1 MQTKIAGILRRYSI
15 FLVLIALIFVG
26 HLLHH
31 NFFTVANMTNVT
43 MQLTVP
49 AILAFGAT
57 ILIIG
62 GMLDLSAGSVLAL
75 AGVLAAQVY
84 VDTDSLV
91 LTMIVGILVGI
102 ACNVINALM
111 VATLKAPPFIATLSM
126 MAMARGAA
134 LQYTEG
140 RNVVMAHDSR
150 FSEFGQGSFELP
162 WFGGESLITVPY
174 LIVFLILIFVITW
187 YVLRHTRLGRS
198 VYAIGGNEEA
208 AKASG
213 INVVRSKYL
222 MFLIN
227 GAFVGLA
234 GVLFMSRMNIGQPNG
249 AEGYE
254 FQALTAAVIG
264 GTSFSGG
271 VGTASGTMVGAFIVR
286 ILDNIMNLVGVG
298 SHIQRMV
305 RGAII
310 ALAVIYDIWMKNRKT
325 RSVMGNIEVKDVAHS
340 KEASA
345 SDIDKGGDGQA

>member
-1 MQTKIAGILRRYSI
+1 LSTKISSILRRYSI
-15 FLVLIALIFVG
+15 FLVLIVIIIVG
-26 HLLHH
+26 NALHH
-31 NFFTVANMTNVT
+31 NFLTVANMTNVAR
-43 MQLTVP
+43 QLTVP

-84 VDTDSLV
+84 VDTDSLI
-91 LTMIVGILVGI
+91 LTMIVGIIVGVL
-102 ACNVINALM
+102 CNGINALM
-111 VATLKAPPFIATLSM
+111 VATLKAPPFIATLAM

-140 RNVVMAHDSR
+140 RNVVMDHDSR
-150 FSEFGQGSFELP
+150 FSVFGQGDFQMP
-162 WFGGESLITVPY
+162 WFGGESLVTIPY
-174 LIVFLILIFVITW
+174 PILFLILIFIITW
-187 YVLRHTRLGRS
+187 YILRHTRLGRS

-213 INVVRSKYL
+213 INVVRSKY
-222 MFLIN
+222 MMYLIN

-234 GVLFMSRMNIGQPNG
+234 GVLFMSRINIGQPNG

-271 VGTASGTMVGAFIVR
+271 VGTASGTLVGAFIVR
-286 ILDNIMNLVGVG
+286 FLDNIMNLVGVG
-298 SHIQRMV
+298 SHVQRIV

-325 RSVMGNIEVKDVAHS
+325 RSVMGNIDTKKVI
-340 KEASA
+340 KEE
-345 SDIDKGGDGQA
+345 

>member
-1 MQTKIAGILRRYSI
+1 MNTKITMIFRKYSI
-15 FLVLIALIFVG
+15 FLVLIAMIIVG

-31 NFFTVANMTNVT
+31 NFLTVANMTNVAR
-43 MQLTVP
+43 QLTVP

-75 AGVLAAQVY
+75 AGVLATQIY

-91 LTMIVGILVGI
+91 LAMIVGIVVGML
-102 ACNVINALM
+102 CNGLNALM
-111 VATLKAPPFIATLSM
+111 VASLKAPPFIATLAM

-140 RNVVMAHDSR
+140 RNVVLEQDSR
-150 FSEFGQGSFELP
+150 FSVFGQGDFDIP
-162 WFGGESLITVPY
+162 WFDGEPLITVPY
-174 LIVFLILIFVITW
+174 PIVFLIIIFIITW
-187 YVLRHTRLGRS
+187 YILRHTRLGRS
-198 VYAIGGNEEA
+198 AYAIGGNEEA

-213 INVVRSKYL
+213 INVVRSKYMMYL
-222 MFLIN
+222 VN

-234 GVLFMSRMNIGQPNG
+234 GVLFMSRINIGQPNG

-271 VGTASGTMVGAFIVR
+271 VGTASGTLAGAFIVR
-286 ILDNIMNLVGVG
+286 FLDNIMNLYGVG
-298 SHIQRMV
+298 SHIQRIV

-325 RSVMGNIEVKDVAHS
+325 KSVMGNIEI
-340 KEASA
+340 KEATEA
-345 SDIDKGGDGQA
+345 EGAGNQDAP